1 MYEELENE
9 TLARAIISAYAKAES
24 YLREK
29 AMKLTDVLRFP
40 VSFNFNTDTIE
51 YEITIQPIEKKPVI
65 LKKNGNNHYMDTN
78 EVSLKDLNDIKYDEK
93 GEINPRYLEQIHAM
107 KSVIDRWE
115 CIKEKIEYNI
125 RKNPME
131 KYLHFDPNK
140 ETTEE

>member
-29 AMKLTDVLRFP
+29 AMKLTEVITST
-40 VSFNFNTDTIE
+40 VSFDFNTDTIE
-51 YEITIQPIEKKPVI
+51 YEITVQPIEKKPVI
-65 LKKNGNNHYMDTN
+65 LKKNTDNYYMDTN

-93 GEINPRYLEQIHAM
+93 GEINPRYLEQVHAM
-107 KSVIDRWE
+107 KCVIDSWE
-115 CIKEKIEYNI
+115 GIKERIEI
-125 RKNPME
+125 RIMKSPIE

-140 ETTEE
+140 EITEE